1 MRSVNPYL
9 GAKFRKYVGHS
20 AHVTNVRF
28 TFDKRHVISVGG
40 ADHAIFQW
48 CFVTPDDEDEEA
60 GQVGSMVTM
69 MSQGAESDSEGSD
82 SDASNI
88 DSLDSDLEQ
97 EQEKSYERDLYRDD
111 LQLLKKKMREKE
123 GGDGGEK
130 EARRKRGIKASSAAG
145 EGRKNSVPED
155 SLSLEFVHG

>member
-1 MRSVNPYL
+1 MIFSSL

-48 CFVTPDDEDEEA
+48 CFVTPDDGDEDTEV
-60 GQVGSMVTM
+60 GQDGSMVTL

-82 SDASNI
+82 SDASDI
-88 DSLDSDLEQ
+88 GSVDSDLEREEETTYQ
-97 EQEKSYERDLYRDD
+97 REVYRED
-111 LQLLKKKMREKE
+111 LQALKRKIKEREKE
-123 GGDGGEK
+123 ADK
-130 EARRKRGIKASSAAG
+130 EVKSGRGIKASSSAA
-145 EGRKNSVPED
+145 EGRKNSAPED